1 MRSRRIASFSPRAS
15 ERRTLLKIE
24 VCYTSSQVHIF
35 TSSHVH
41 ILTYSHLHKLTPSHP
56 LYLHILTSS
65 HLPIRIFT
73 SPHLHIFN
81 TSSLSLSRSSPSDLH
96 IFNLSLSF
104 SLSLS
109 LPPSFFF
116 FSLLRLQAVP
126 TRRHDMATLSHEMR
140 FGCQKLSKTALFLRF
155 YNFRGTPFARN
166 EVRAGVKQFCLRVW
180 WIRRSRRRGS
190 NQKLAVFCDL
200 TSSVATCSHET
211 RFECQE
217 LPVCCDLYPRQQPFR
232 TKRARLS

>member
-1 MRSRRIASFSPRAS
+1 
-15 ERRTLLKIE
+15 
-24 VCYTSSQVHIF
+24 
-35 TSSHVH
+35 
-41 ILTYSHLHKLTPSHP
+41 
-56 LYLHILTSS
+56 
-65 HLPIRIFT
+65 
-73 SPHLHIFN
+73 
-81 TSSLSLSRSSPSDLH
+81 
-96 IFNLSLSF
+96 
-104 SLSLS
+104 
-109 LPPSFFF
+109 
-116 FSLLRLQAVP
+116 
-126 TRRHDMATLSHEMR
+126 MR

-211 RFECQE
+211 RFEWQE